1 MLKRDD
7 NNEVRG
13 KRSTLRK
20 RLSLI
25 VDKENRVRLHSV
37 FLHLACLSKN
47 ILIKRFPVHN
57 APRPPQQKNPM
68 WQLVDVG
75 DVAPDFELVD
85 CEGIKHK
92 LSDFRGRR
100 VLLSFFRFAS

>member
-1 MLKRDD
+1 MMLKRDE
-7 NNEVRG
+7 NSEVRG
-13 KRSTLRK
+13 KKSSLRK

-25 VDKENRVRLHSV
+25 VEKE
-37 FLHLACLSKN
+37 K
-47 ILIKRFPVHN
+47 
-57 APRPPQQKNPM
+57 
-68 WQLVDVG
+68 QLVDVG

-85 CEGIKHK
+85 SEGIKHK